1 VRVADSSGTSTD
13 SATALVVA
21 SYNIA
26 DARQAP
32 HMRLLDG
39 RLEVDLEEVREL
51 ALLEP
56 AVTEVQVS
64 LVKPGDSIRLANVL
78 DAVEPCVKVES
89 PETTFAGVIG
99 KLEPLGLGL
108 TNRLADLAVVPLCD
122 FRATHDLDREME
134 APIRWHSIIDMDGP
148 GRPYTHWGSTTNV
161 VLQFTCNSNH
171 PVAECDRAIRRA
183 TAGVARL
190 LASATIGAVADHRE
204 TFRWDAQAAELP
216 GIAAII
222 QVGADEPLLDTYFYG
237 SSLKDTVPFLV
248 DPREVLDGAFTAGA
262 YEYSGVRNPTQFYQR
277 NKLVLSLL
285 RLHGSRIRF
294 VGVIPTLAYAGSDF
308 EKSRQAMI
316 AARLA
321 RSLGATGAI
330 VASYGTGNAQTGTM
344 LTCRACEALGVKTT
358 VMVSETNDGLIDHV
372 PEADAVISVGNHE
385 ELVREWEPEATL
397 GGRFYDVE
405 SNSPI
410 ESLGALS
417 LMGYFG
423 SSSQMGDTCLRTVD
437 A

>member
-1 VRVADSSGTSTD
+1 MVVDRSDTSMA
-13 SATALVVA
+13 SATALEVA

-32 HMRLLDG
+32 QTRLLNG
-39 RLEVDLEEVREL
+39 RLEVDLEEIRQL
-51 ALLEP
+51 ALAEP
-56 AVTEVQVS
+56 AVAEVQAS
-64 LVKPGDSIRLANVL
+64 LVKPGEPVRLTNVL
-78 DAVEPCVKVES
+78 DAVEPCVKAES

-99 KLEPLGLGL
+99 QPAPLGLGL
-108 TNRLADLAVVPLCD
+108 TNRLAGLAVLPLCD
-122 FRATHDLDREME
+122 FRSTHDLDREME
-134 APIRWHSIIDMDGP
+134 APIRWHSIIDMEGP
-148 GRPYTHWGSTTNV
+148 GRPSTHWGSTTNV
-161 VLQFTCNSNH
+161 VLQFTGNSDH

-183 TAGVARL
+183 TASVARL
-190 LASATIGAVADHRE
+190 LASTTIDAPADDCE
-204 TFRWDAQAAELP
+204 TFRWDAEAADLP

-237 SSLKDTVPFLV
+237 SSLRNAVPFLI
-248 DPREVLDGAFTAGA
+248 DPREVLDGALTAGA
-262 YEYSGVRNPTQFYQR
+262 YEYSGVRNPTHFFQR

-294 VGVIPTLAYAGSDF
+294 AGVIPTLAYLQSNF
-308 EKSRQAMI
+308 EKERHAMI

-344 LTCRACEALGVKTT
+344 LTCRACEAMGVKTT
-358 VMVSETNDGLIDHV
+358 VMVSETNAGFIDHV

-385 ELVREWEPEATL
+385 ELVREWEPETTL
-397 GGRFYDVE
+397 GGRYYDAE
-405 SNSPI
+405 SNAPI
-410 ESLGALS
+410 ESPGALS

-437 A
+437 V

>member
-1 VRVADSSGTSTD
+1 MVVDRSGTSADSASSLEVASYRVAD
-13 SATALVVA
+13 V
-21 SYNIA
+21 
-26 DARQAP
+26 RQATQ
-32 HMRLLDG
+32 MRLLKG
-39 RLEVDLEEVREL
+39 RLEVNLEEVREL
-51 ALLEP
+51 ALSEP

-64 LVKPGDSIRLANVL
+64 LVRPGESVRLANVL
-78 DAVEPCVKVES
+78 DAIEPCIKADS
-89 PETTFAGVIG
+89 PETTFAGILG
-99 KLEPLGLGL
+99 QLEPLGLGL
-108 TNRLADLAVVPLCD
+108 TNRLADVAVVPLCD
-122 FRATHDLDREME
+122 FRSTHDVDREME

-161 VLQFTCNSNH
+161 VLQFTCKSDD
-171 PVAECDRAIRRA
+171 PLAECDRAIRRA

-190 LASATIGAVADHRE
+190 LASATIGAPADVTE
-204 TFRWDAQAAELP
+204 TFCWDAEAADLP

-237 SSLKDTVPFLV
+237 SSLRDTVPFLI
-248 DPREVLDGAFTAGA
+248 DPREVLDGALTAGA

-294 VGVIPTLAYAGSDF
+294 VGVIPTLAYVQSNF
-308 EKSRQAMI
+308 EKSRHAMI

-321 RSLGATGAI
+321 KSLGATGAI

-344 LTCRACEALGVKTT
+344 LTCRACEAMGVKTT
-358 VMVSETNDGLIDHV
+358 VIVSETNGGLIDHV

-397 GGRFYDVE
+397 GGRYYDVE

-410 ESLGALS
+410 ESPGPLS

-423 SSSQMGDTCLRTVD
+423 SSSQMGDTCLRTV
-437 A
+437 AV

>member
-1 VRVADSSGTSTD
+1 MMVVDRSGTSADSASSLEVASYRVAD
-13 SATALVVA
+13 V
-21 SYNIA
+21 
-26 DARQAP
+26 RQATQ
-32 HMRLLDG
+32 MRLLKG
-39 RLEVDLEEVREL
+39 RLEVNLEEVREL
-51 ALLEP
+51 ALSEP

-64 LVKPGDSIRLANVL
+64 LVRPGESVRLANVL
-78 DAVEPCVKVES
+78 DAIEPCIKADS
-89 PETTFAGVIG
+89 PETTFAGILG
-99 KLEPLGLGL
+99 QLEPLGLGL
-108 TNRLADLAVVPLCD
+108 TNRLADVAVVPLCD
-122 FRATHDLDREME
+122 FRSTHDVDREME

-161 VLQFTCNSNH
+161 VLQFTCKSDD
-171 PVAECDRAIRRA
+171 PLAECDRAIRRA

-190 LASATIGAVADHRE
+190 LASATIGAPADVTE
-204 TFRWDAQAAELP
+204 TFCWDAEAADLP

-237 SSLKDTVPFLV
+237 SSLRDTVPFLI
-248 DPREVLDGAFTAGA
+248 DPREVLDGALTAGA

-294 VGVIPTLAYAGSDF
+294 VGVIPTLAYVQSNF
-308 EKSRQAMI
+308 EKSRHAMI

-321 RSLGATGAI
+321 KSLGATGAI

-344 LTCRACEALGVKTT
+344 LTCRACEAMGVKTT
-358 VMVSETNDGLIDHV
+358 VIVSETNGGLIDHV

-397 GGRFYDVE
+397 GGRYYDVE

-410 ESLGALS
+410 ESPGPLS

-423 SSSQMGDTCLRTVD
+423 SSSQMGDTCLRTV
-437 A
+437 AV

>member
-1 VRVADSSGTSTD
+1 VMVVDRSGTSADSASSLEVASYRVAD
-13 SATALVVA
+13 V
-21 SYNIA
+21 
-26 DARQAP
+26 RQATQ
-32 HMRLLDG
+32 MRLLKG
-39 RLEVDLEEVREL
+39 RLEVNLEEVREL
-51 ALLEP
+51 ALSEP

-64 LVKPGDSIRLANVL
+64 LVRPGESVRLANVL
-78 DAVEPCVKVES
+78 DAIEPCIKADS
-89 PETTFAGVIG
+89 PETTFAGILG
-99 KLEPLGLGL
+99 QSEPLGLGL

-122 FRATHDLDREME
+122 FRSTHDVDREME

-161 VLQFTCNSNH
+161 VLQFTCKSDD
-171 PVAECDRAIRRA
+171 PLAECDRAIRRA

-190 LASATIGAVADHRE
+190 LASATIGAPADVTE
-204 TFRWDAQAAELP
+204 TFCWDAEAADLP

-237 SSLKDTVPFLV
+237 SSLRDTVPFLI
-248 DPREVLDGAFTAGA
+248 DPREVLDGALTAGA
-262 YEYSGVRNPTQFYQR
+262 YEYSGVRNPTHFYQR

-294 VGVIPTLAYAGSDF
+294 VGVIPTLAYVQSNF
-308 EKSRQAMI
+308 EKSRHAMI

-321 RSLGATGAI
+321 KSLGATGAI

-344 LTCRACEALGVKTT
+344 LTCRACEAMGVKTT
-358 VMVSETNDGLIDHV
+358 VMVSETNGGLIDHV

-397 GGRFYDVE
+397 GGRYYDVE

-410 ESLGALS
+410 ESPGPLS

-423 SSSQMGDTCLRTVD
+423 SSSQMGDTCLRTV
-437 A
+437 AV

>member
-1 VRVADSSGTSTD
+1 MVVDRSGTSADSASSLEVASYRVAD
-13 SATALVVA
+13 V
-21 SYNIA
+21 
-26 DARQAP
+26 RQATQ
-32 HMRLLDG
+32 MRLLKG
-39 RLEVDLEEVREL
+39 RLEVNLEEVREL
-51 ALLEP
+51 ALSEP

-64 LVKPGDSIRLANVL
+64 LVRPGESVRLANVL
-78 DAVEPCVKVES
+78 DAIEPCIKADS
-89 PETTFAGVIG
+89 PETTFAGILG
-99 KLEPLGLGL
+99 QLEPLGLGL

-122 FRATHDLDREME
+122 FRSTHDVDREME

-161 VLQFTCNSNH
+161 VLQFTCKSDD
-171 PVAECDRAIRRA
+171 PLAECDRAIRRA

-190 LASATIGAVADHRE
+190 LASATIGAPADVTE
-204 TFRWDAQAAELP
+204 TFCWDAEAADLP

-237 SSLKDTVPFLV
+237 SSLRDTVPFLI
-248 DPREVLDGAFTAGA
+248 DPREVLDGALTAGA

-294 VGVIPTLAYAGSDF
+294 VGVIPTLAYVQSNF
-308 EKSRQAMI
+308 EKSRHAMI

-321 RSLGATGAI
+321 KSLGATGAI

-344 LTCRACEALGVKTT
+344 LTCRACEAMGVKTT
-358 VMVSETNDGLIDHV
+358 VIVSETNGGLIDHV

-397 GGRFYDVE
+397 GGRYYDVE

-410 ESLGALS
+410 ESPGPLS

-423 SSSQMGDTCLRTVD
+423 SSSQMGDTCLRTV
-437 A
+437 AV

>member
-1 VRVADSSGTSTD
+1 MMAVDRSGTSTD
-13 SATALVVA
+13 LATALEVA
-21 SYNIA
+21 SYDIA
-26 DARQAP
+26 DVGLATQT
-32 HMRLLDG
+32 RLLDG

-51 ALLEP
+51 ALSEP
-56 AVTEVQVS
+56 AVTEVQAS

-78 DAVEPCVKVES
+78 DAIEPCVKAES

-122 FRATHDLDREME
+122 FRATHDLDHEME

-171 PVAECDRAIRRA
+171 PLAECDRAIRRA

-190 LASATIGAVADHRE
+190 LASTTIGAPADDRE
-204 TFRWDAQAAELP
+204 TFPWDAETADLP

-222 QVGADEPLLDTYFYG
+222 QVDAGEALLDTYFYG
-237 SSLKDTVPFLV
+237 SSLRDTVPFLI
-248 DPREVLDGAFTAGA
+248 DPREVLDGALTAGA
-262 YEYSGVRNPTQFYQR
+262 YEYSGVRNPTHFFQR

-294 VGVIPTLAYAGSDF
+294 VGVIPTLAYLQSNF
-308 EKSRQAMI
+308 EKERHAMI

-321 RSLGATGAI
+321 KSLGATGAI

-344 LTCRACEALGVKTT
+344 LTCRACEAMGVRTT
-358 VMVSETNDGLIDHV
+358 VMVSETNAGFIDHV

-385 ELVREWEPEATL
+385 ELVREWEPETTL
-397 GGRFYDVE
+397 GGRYYDVE

-410 ESLGALS
+410 DGPGPLS

-437 A
+437 V

>member
-1 VRVADSSGTSTD
+1 MMVVDRSGTSADSASSLEVASYRVAD
-13 SATALVVA
+13 V
-21 SYNIA
+21 
-26 DARQAP
+26 RQATQ
-32 HMRLLDG
+32 MRLLKG
-39 RLEVDLEEVREL
+39 RLEVNLEEVREL
-51 ALLEP
+51 ALSEP

-64 LVKPGDSIRLANVL
+64 LVRPGESVRLANVL
-78 DAVEPCVKVES
+78 DAIEPCIKADS
-89 PETTFAGVIG
+89 PETTFAGILG
-99 KLEPLGLGL
+99 QLEPLGLGL
-108 TNRLADLAVVPLCD
+108 TNRLADVAVVPLCD
-122 FRATHDLDREME
+122 FRSTHDVDREME

-161 VLQFTCNSNH
+161 VLQFTCKSDD
-171 PVAECDRAIRRA
+171 PLAECDRAIRRA

-190 LASATIGAVADHRE
+190 LASATIGAPADRTE
-204 TFRWDAQAAELP
+204 TFCWDAEAADLP

-237 SSLKDTVPFLV
+237 SSLRDTVPFLI
-248 DPREVLDGAFTAGA
+248 DPREVLDGALTAGA

-294 VGVIPTLAYAGSDF
+294 VGVIPTLAYVQSNF
-308 EKSRQAMI
+308 EKSRHAMI

-321 RSLGATGAI
+321 KSLGATGAI

-344 LTCRACEALGVKTT
+344 LTCRACEAMGVKTT
-358 VMVSETNDGLIDHV
+358 VIVSETNGGLIDHV

-397 GGRFYDVE
+397 GGRYYDVE

-410 ESLGALS
+410 ESPGPLS

-423 SSSQMGDTCLRTVD
+423 SSSQMGDTCLRTV
-437 A
+437 AV

>member
-1 VRVADSSGTSTD
+1 VMVVDRSGTSADSASSLEVASYRVAD
-13 SATALVVA
+13 V
-21 SYNIA
+21 
-26 DARQAP
+26 RQATQ
-32 HMRLLDG
+32 MRLLKG
-39 RLEVDLEEVREL
+39 RLEVNLEEVREL
-51 ALLEP
+51 ALSEP

-64 LVKPGDSIRLANVL
+64 LVRPGESVRLANVL
-78 DAVEPCVKVES
+78 DAIEPCIKADS
-89 PETTFAGVIG
+89 PETTFAGILG
-99 KLEPLGLGL
+99 QLEPLGLGL
-108 TNRLADLAVVPLCD
+108 TNRLADVAVVPLCD
-122 FRATHDLDREME
+122 FRSTHDVDREME

-161 VLQFTCNSNH
+161 VLQFTCKSDD
-171 PVAECDRAIRRA
+171 PLAECDRAIRRA

-190 LASATIGAVADHRE
+190 LASATIGAPADVTE
-204 TFRWDAQAAELP
+204 TFCWDAEAADLP

-237 SSLKDTVPFLV
+237 SSLRDTVPFLI
-248 DPREVLDGAFTAGA
+248 DPREVLDGALTAGA

-294 VGVIPTLAYAGSDF
+294 VGVIPTLAYVQSNF
-308 EKSRQAMI
+308 EKSRHAMI

-321 RSLGATGAI
+321 KSLGATGAI

-344 LTCRACEALGVKTT
+344 LTCRACEAMGVKTT
-358 VMVSETNDGLIDHV
+358 VIVSETNGGLIDHV

-397 GGRFYDVE
+397 GGRYYDVE

-410 ESLGALS
+410 ESPGPLS

-423 SSSQMGDTCLRTVD
+423 SSSQMGDTCLRTV
-437 A
+437 AV

>member
-1 VRVADSSGTSTD
+1 VMVVNSSGTGTD
-13 SATALVVA
+13 SPTALEVA
-21 SYNIA
+21 SYAVA

-32 HMRLLDG
+32 QTRLLDG

-51 ALLEP
+51 ALSEP

-64 LVKPGDSIRLANVL
+64 LVRPGEPIRLTNVL
-78 DAVEPCVKVES
+78 DAVEPCIKAES

-99 KLEPLGLGL
+99 KLEPLGLGV

-122 FRATHDLDREME
+122 FRATHDVDREME
-134 APIRWHSIIDMDGP
+134 APIRWHSIIDMEGP

-161 VLQFTCNSNH
+161 VLQFTCDSAM
-171 PVAECDRAIRRA
+171 PLAECDRAIRRA

-190 LASATIGAVADHRE
+190 LASATIDAPADDRE
-204 TFRWDAQAAELP
+204 IFRWDPVTADLP
-216 GIAAII
+216 GIAAIL

-237 SSLKDTVPFLV
+237 SSMKDTVPFLI
-248 DPREVLDGAFTAGA
+248 DPREVLDGALTAGA
-262 YEYSGVRNPTQFYQR
+262 YEYSGVRNPTHFYQR

-294 VGVIPTLAYAGSDF
+294 VGVIPTLAYLQSNF
-308 EKSRQAMI
+308 EKSRHAMI

-321 RSLGATGAI
+321 KSLGATGAI

-344 LTCRACEALGVKTT
+344 LTCRACEAMGVRTT
-358 VMVSETNDGLIDHV
+358 VMVSETNGGLIDHV

-385 ELVREWEPEATL
+385 ELVREWEPETTL
-397 GGRFYDVE
+397 GGHFYDVE

-410 ESLGALS
+410 EGPGPLS

-423 SSSQMGDTCLRTVD
+423 SNSQMGDTCLRTVD